1 MTFLIILIYIVCAL
15 ELTLLILIYKRLQL
29 KYDIMR
35 FNYPKEL
42 KDIIHY
48 YRCCAFGLLVVPFFT
63 IPMYLLPNIN
73 DNLISISASYSVL
86 IFIYYFINYINNILN
101 NVK

>member
-15 ELTLLILIYKRLQL
+15 ELTLLILMHTLY